1 MKKLLFAAVA
11 VLGLT
16 FANAQ
21 EEKGN
26 GGFAKGDAFVSG
38 ALTLGSTKA
47 GDDKTSGFEIEPK
60 VGFFITE
67 NIAVGGK
74 LGYASYKAED
84 ATGDTADNSGFTV
97 GAFGRYYFAP
107 ANQFSLYAELGAGYS
122 SMENKLADYK
132 INGFNVAF
140 APGLSYFL
148 NDSFAIEASVAAL
161 SFTSEKGDWTG
172 AENETSF
179 GFGGDWRAV
188 TFGVIYKF

>member
-1 MKKLLFAAVA
+1 MKKVLLSAFA
-11 VLGLT
+11 VLAFG

-26 GGFAKGDAFVSG
+26 GGFAKGDLFVSG
-38 ALTLGSTKA
+38 AVTLGSTKA

-60 VGFFITE
+60 IGYFISE
-67 NIAVGGK
+67 NIAIGGK
-74 LGYASYKAED
+74 LGYVSTKAED
-84 ATGDTADNSGFTV
+84 ATGDTEDQSGFTV
-97 GAFGRYYFAP
+97 GGFGRYYFAP
-107 ANQFSLYAELGAGYS
+107 ASQFSLFAELGVNYS
-122 SMENKLADYK
+122 SLEDKLADAK
-132 INGFNVAF
+132 VNGFNVAF

-179 GFGGDWRAV
+179 GLGGDWRNV
-188 TFGVIYKF
+188 SFGVIYKF